1 MSISRRLLTA
11 GLAAALL
18 SVVGTGSAQQSKKKP
33 VVVLDTTL
41 GVIQLE
47 LNAEKAP
54 ITVKNFL
61 DYVEKGHYNGTVFHR
76 VIPDF
81 MIQGG
86 GMTPDMEEKTTRA
99 PIRNEASN
107 GLKNLRGTIAMARTS
122 DPDSATAQFFINV
135 SHNESLNYTPD
146 NPGYAV
152 FGKVTMGMDVV
163 DKIVVAKVT
172 TKGVHANVPVTPII
186 IKSAKVQ
193 K

>member
-1 MSISRRLLTA
+1 
-11 GLAAALL
+11 
-18 SVVGTGSAQQSKKKP
+18 
-33 VVVLDTTL
+33 
-41 GVIQLE
+41 
-47 LNAEKAP
+47 
-54 ITVKNFL
+54 
-61 DYVEKGHYNGTVFHR
+61 

-107 GLKNLRGTIAMARTS
+107 GLKNLRATIAMARTS